1 MKDTIRTQSVFR
13 RGEREVRLPN
23 VRRLS
28 RQLHEDK
35 EGEVRESTTTNH
47 LLMQMGQFV
56 DHDLTLAPEAGKIQ
70 QINSDLSPHFIQ
82 FCYFRVILLSS

>member
-35 EGEVRESTTTNH
+35 EQEERVSTTTNH

-70 QINSDLSPHFIQ
+70 QINSVSHSVARI
-82 FCYFRVILLSS
+82 

>member
-1 MKDTIRTQSVFR
+1 M
-13 RGEREVRLPN
+13 RLPN

-35 EGEVRESTTTNH
+35 EQEVRESATTNH

-70 QINSDLSPHFIQ
+70 QINSNQP
-82 FCYFRVILLSS
+82 